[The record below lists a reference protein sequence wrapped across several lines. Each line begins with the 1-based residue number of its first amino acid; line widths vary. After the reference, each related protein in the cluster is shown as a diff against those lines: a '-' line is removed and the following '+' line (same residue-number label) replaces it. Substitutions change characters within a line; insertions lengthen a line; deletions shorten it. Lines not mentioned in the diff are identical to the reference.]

1 MYRVHPGRIVYTH
14 CTCILVELNRII
26 TVLQLHVS
34 AQQKIG
40 ILSPHIVAYLH
51 SYSVAMDTGE
61 DEEKDYSQ
69 KDIATPIGLALTEFH
84 CVLLFREK

>member
-14 CTCILVELNRII
+14 CTCTLVEFNRII
-26 TVLQLHVS
+26 TVQQLS
-34 AQQKIG
+34 AEQEIG
-40 ILSPHIVAYLH
+40 ILSSDIVACLL